1 MVDKAVGSFM
11 MADRFVYQFLGGS
24 MAERNVCME
33 AFERLCADVNA
44 DKKSA
49 IDQSDYWLFEL
60 GFRSAIEELLSI
72 ADAGSQTKKFVSPR
86 FQMLA
91 DKILESRLH

>member
-1 MVDKAVGSFM
+1 
-11 MADRFVYQFLGGS
+11 
-24 MAERNVCME
+24 MAEHNVCKE
-33 AFERLCADVNA
+33 AFDRLCDEVNT

-49 IDQSDYWLFEL
+49 INPDDYWLFKL

-72 ADAGSQTKKFVSPR
+72 ADAGEQARKFVSPR

-91 DKILESRLH
+91 DKILNSRLH

>member
-1 MVDKAVGSFM
+1 
-11 MADRFVYQFLGGS
+11 
-24 MAERNVCME
+24 MAEQNVCME
-33 AFERLCADVNA
+33 AFERLCADVNT

-49 IDQSDYWLFEL
+49 IDASDYWLFEL

-72 ADAGSQTKKFVSPR
+72 ADTGTQSRQFVSPR

>member
-1 MVDKAVGSFM
+1 
-11 MADRFVYQFLGGS
+11 

-33 AFERLCADVNA
+33 AFDKLCTDVNT

-49 IDQSDYWLFEL
+49 IDPSDYWLFEL

-72 ADAGSQTKKFVSPR
+72 ADTGSQSRQFVSPR

-91 DKILESRLH
+91 DKILESRPH

>member
-1 MVDKAVGSFM
+1 MN
-11 MADRFVYQFLGGS
+11 
-24 MAERNVCME
+24 ERNVCKE
-33 AFERLCADVNA
+33 AFEKLCADVNS

-49 IDQSDYWLFEL
+49 INPADYYLFEL

-72 ADAGSQTKKFVSPR
+72 ADTGSQSRQFVSPR

-91 DKILESRLH
+91 ERILHSRPH

>member
-1 MVDKAVGSFM
+1 
-11 MADRFVYQFLGGS
+11 
-24 MAERNVCME
+24 MAEYNACME
-33 AFERLCADVNA
+33 AFERLCEDVSA

-60 GFRSAIEELLSI
+60 GFRSAIEELLHI
-72 ADAGSQTKKFVSPR
+72 ADEGSQTKEFGSPR

-91 DKILESRLH
+91 DKILQARFH

>member
-1 MVDKAVGSFM
+1 MVE
-11 MADRFVYQFLGGS
+11 Q
-24 MAERNVCME
+24 NVCKE
-33 AFERLCADVNA
+33 AFDKLCADVNS

-49 IDQSDYWLFEL
+49 IDPADYYLFEL

-72 ADAGSQTKKFVSPR
+72 ADTGSQSRKFVSPR

-91 DKILESRLH
+91 ERILHSRTH

>member
-1 MVDKAVGSFM
+1 
-11 MADRFVYQFLGGS
+11 
-24 MAERNVCME
+24 MAERNVCKE
-33 AFERLCADVNA
+33 AFEKLCQDVNS

-49 IDQSDYWLFEL
+49 IDPSDYWLFEL

-72 ADAGSQTKKFVSPR
+72 ADTGSQARKFVSPR

-91 DKILESRLH
+91 DKILQARVH

>member
-1 MVDKAVGSFM
+1 
-11 MADRFVYQFLGGS
+11 

-33 AFERLCADVNA
+33 AFERLCAEVNT

-49 IDQSDYWLFEL
+49 INKDDYWLFEL

-72 ADAGSQTKKFVSPR
+72 ADAGSQARQFVSPR

-91 DKILESRLH
+91 DKILEAHSH

>member
-1 MVDKAVGSFM
+1 MT
-11 MADRFVYQFLGGS
+11 
-24 MAERNVCME
+24 ERNVCKE
-33 AFERLCADVNA
+33 AFDKLCADVNS

-49 IDQSDYWLFEL
+49 INPEDYYLFEL

-72 ADAGSQTKKFVSPR
+72 ADSGSQARQFVSPR

-91 DKILESRLH
+91 ELILHARPH

>member
-1 MVDKAVGSFM
+1 
-11 MADRFVYQFLGGS
+11 
-24 MAERNVCME
+24 MAEHNVCKE
-33 AFERLCADVNA
+33 AFDRLCEDVNT

-49 IDQSDYWLFEL
+49 INEDDYWLFEL

-72 ADAGSQTKKFVSPR
+72 ADTGQQARKFVSPR

-91 DKILESRLH
+91 DKILSSRMH

>member
-1 MVDKAVGSFM
+1 
-11 MADRFVYQFLGGS
+11 

-33 AFERLCADVNA
+33 AFERLCEDVNA

-49 IDQSDYWLFEL
+49 IDESDYWLFEL

-72 ADAGSQTKKFVSPR
+72 ADTGSQRRKFVSPR

-91 DKILESRLH
+91 DRILQSRMH

>member
-1 MVDKAVGSFM
+1 M
-11 MADRFVYQFLGGS
+11 MKHQCHNSGVN
-24 MAERNVCME
+24 MAEYNACME
-33 AFERLCADVNA
+33 AFERLCEDVNA

-60 GFRSAIEELLSI
+60 GFRSAIEELLTI
-72 ADAGSQTKKFVSPR
+72 ADSGSQAKEFVSPR

-91 DKILESRLH
+91 NKILQARFH

>member
-1 MVDKAVGSFM
+1 
-11 MADRFVYQFLGGS
+11 
-24 MAERNVCME
+24 MAEYNACME
-33 AFERLCADVNA
+33 AFEKLCEDVGT
-44 DKKSA
+44 DKRSA

-72 ADAGSQTKKFVSPR
+72 ADTGTQTKAFVSPR

-91 DKILESRLH
+91 DKILQARYH

>member
-1 MVDKAVGSFM
+1 MS
-11 MADRFVYQFLGGS
+11 
-24 MAERNVCME
+24 EHNVCKE
-33 AFERLCADVNA
+33 AFDRLCEEVNT

-49 IDQSDYWLFEL
+49 INVDDYWLFEL

-72 ADAGSQTKKFVSPR
+72 ADTGEQSRKFVSPR

-91 DKILESRLH
+91 DKILSARLH